1 MTKNE
6 ILEITKRERKRQTS
20 RYWCRVVAGV
30 ARLNCAVT
38 LKGMARYIAAC
49 QEMNVQLD
57 ANAFIEILD
66 DARNG
71 VQVWTMIDDDER
83 FVPGQRNRGSMKI
96 ASNGDTATSGYNAR
110 PVRADNKPVNLV

>member
-6 ILEITKRERKRQTS
+6 ILEITKRERKRQAS

-49 QEMNVQLD
+49 QEMGVQLD
-57 ANAFIEILD
+57 ANAFVEILD
-66 DARNG
+66 DAASGQQIWAAVDNDLA
-71 VQVWTMIDDDER
+71 MLS
-83 FVPGQRNRGSMKI
+83 GQRTRERLSKQQLRRQ
-96 ASNGDTATSGYNAR
+96 AA
-110 PVRADNKPVNLV
+110 